1 LLAGHIHD
9 LVELI
14 KKFADE
20 SYIQSLLEGEYD
32 FGNGVTVSGEVGA
45 RFALSQVI
53 FLLICKY
60 FYTIFFICKFTHFSY
75 TKECACC
82 LDDVQYR
89 EWPKLQRG
97 QIP

>member
-1 LLAGHIHD
+1 LDSFRYEFTIFLSLVLLSAHIHD

-32 FGNGVTVSGEVGA
+32 FGNGVCVTGEVGA

-53 FLLICKY
+53 FLLICK
-60 FYTIFFICKFTHFSY
+60 HFSQCKIN
-75 TKECACC
+75 TF
-82 LDDVQYR
+82 
-89 EWPKLQRG
+89 
-97 QIP
+97 